1 MTIPDEMNGEVKPS
15 LKADPR
21 WLWQVFIRPVR
32 TLKEVVKN
40 PKAIWLWPVLLLTL
54 LAVIRVLVS
63 GPIQI
68 QSSQMIETI
77 PPDFQ
82 YYTPEQQEQFQSAM
96 GVNQGPVMV
105 YVLPGLAAVLGVW
118 VRWFLLGALLHLAL
132 TLNGS
137 RSSNTSALNL
147 TAWASLPLALREIV
161 RILSILFSHRLV
173 QSPGL
178 SGFAS
183 AGFLSALLAQVDVY
197 FLWQS
202 ALILLGALH
211 ISGMARAKTWAVT
224 LATILIV
231 MGLLA
236 IPAYLA
242 TRLSSIGSVTPF
254 LFF

>member
-1 MTIPDEMNGEVKPS
+1 MTLPDEINGEVKPS

-21 WLWQVFIRPVR
+21 WLLSIFTHPTR
-32 TLKEVVKN
+32 TLHEILGN
-40 PKAIWLWPVLLLTL
+40 SKAIWLWPVLLLSL
-54 LAVIRVLVS
+54 LAVIRILVS

-68 QSSQMIETI
+68 QSAQGIEVI

-82 YYTPEQQEQFQSAM
+82 YYTPEQQEQFQSAIS
-96 GVNQGPVMV
+96 VNQGPVMV

-118 VRWFLLGALLHLAL
+118 LHWFLLGALLHLAL

-137 RSSNTSALNL
+137 RSSNTAALNL

-161 RILSILFSHRLV
+161 RIFSILFTHRLI

-183 AGFLSALLAQVDVY
+183 GGFLSALLAQIDAY
-197 FLWQS
+197 FLWQIV
-202 ALILLGALH
+202 LILIGALH
-211 ISGMARAKTWAVT
+211 ISGMTRAKTWIVT
-224 LATILIV
+224 LTTILIV

-236 IPAYLA
+236 IPAYLV
-242 TRLSSIGSVTPF
+242 TRLSGIGAITPF
-254 LFF
+254 F